1 MGSSRDD
8 YGWSRPSIK
17 DAHEYKSSQT
27 IVSRSLT
34 DKINMLA
41 DGQDSQD
48 EIVDEAIDKE
58 DAVQDRP

>member
-1 MGSSRDD
+1 M
-8 YGWSRPSIK
+8 
-17 DAHEYKSSQT
+17 
-27 IVSRSLT
+27 T

-48 EIVDEAIDKE
+48 ENVDEVIDKE

>member
-1 MGSSRDD
+1 MGGSGQSDLND

-17 DAHEYKSSQT
+17 DGPGYSQSQT
-27 IVSRSLT
+27 LVSRSMT

-48 EIVDEAIDKE
+48 EIIDEE
-58 DAVQDRP
+58 LENDAVE

>member
-1 MGSSRDD
+1 MGSSGDD

-27 IVSRSLT
+27 IVSRSMT
-34 DKINMLA
+34 DRINMLA

-48 EIVDEAIDKE
+48 EMADEALDKE
-58 DAVQDRP
+58 DVV

>member
-1 MGSSRDD
+1 MGSSVDD

-27 IVSRSLT
+27 IVSRTMT
-34 DKINMLA
+34 DRINMLA

-48 EIVDEAIDKE
+48 EMADEALDKE
-58 DAVQDRP
+58 DVV